1 MLSRVLRMSYCEFCS
16 LRTRVPGF
24 SDCNLRDLHKI
35 DDSCLYNIPSKV
47 RDDPN
52 IAIITATIVI
62 VVVVVVVVVVA
73 PVVIALLFSFHMSLG
88 ISFVSLLK
96 IDP

>member
-1 MLSRVLRMSYCEFCS
+1 MLNRVLRMSYCEFCS

-47 RDDPN
+47 RDC
-52 IAIITATIVI
+52 
-62 VVVVVVVVVVA
+62 
-73 PVVIALLFSFHMSLG
+73 
-88 ISFVSLLK
+88 LK
-96 IDP
+96 IIFNNNKFIKKSVLQP